1 MPDQFA
7 YLEEI
12 AKLKSGNLEALDFS
26 TLDGLKRSRLYLATY
41 LFNFIPLISY
51 YGVHA
56 LAFTNK
62 LLAIL
67 LFVFLFNRVKTHHLI
82 WVFLLPSFILYT
94 SVSLRDFLIIFISSL
109 SLVWMIEQKLI
120 KSLIMI
126 LLILPLKIQNFPGLL
141 FVWLAI
147 FIIRADRSISLF
159 CLLLSLS
166 VILFFYFYESI
177 IDQLFFYKIAFI
189 LENGVQLSDLD
200 LESDFMASSP
210 GILEFLTQLP
220 SNFFGA
226 FLRPFPTEVNNP
238 LILVIFLENIFI
250 VGLFFV
256 ILSQLWY
263 QKPSKRLMLII
274 LFIGLSISLFV
285 HAYTVFNL
293 GSFARYKF
301 GAFLPFLIVLMLV
314 YQRNSK
320 A

>member
-26 TLDGLKRSRLYLATY
+26 TLDGLKRSRLYIATY

-56 LAFTNK
+56 LAFANK

-94 SVSLRDFLIIFISSL
+94 SVSLRDFLIVFISTL

-126 LLILPLKIQNFPGLL
+126 LLILPLKLQNFPGLL

-166 VILFFYFYESI
+166 AILFFYFYESI

-200 LESDFMASSP
+200 LESNILESSP

-220 SNFFGA
+220 SNFFGS
-226 FLRPFPTEVNNP
+226 FLRPFPTEVSNP

-301 GAFLPFLIVLMLV
+301 GAFLPFLIVLMLL
-314 YQRNSK
+314 YQKNSK